1 MAGMRAVRLLL
12 SSLLFALVIAAARDS
27 VSNHGDDDGAAL
39 LAFKAGITSGRSSG
53 PLSSWNSSTSFC
65 SWEGVTCGG
74 SSGRV
79 VALDLSSRGLAG
91 TLLAAIGNLT
101 SLQTLNLSFNWFHGS
116 IPASLGHLRRLHTL
130 DLSDNSL
137 SGMLPDNM
145 SLCTGMTALVLGSNK
160 LGGLIPSSL
169 GDTLTNLKKL
179 SLTNNSFTGAVPASL
194 ANLSSLQHLDLSIN
208 RLDGSI
214 PPGLGGL
221 GSISLLDLSANG
233 FSGTLPSSLYNL
245 SLLTSLQV
253 EGNALQGSIPA
264 DIGDRLPA
272 MEKLVLSRNRFSG
285 AIPHSVTNLSSLA
298 TLRLGWNQFSG
309 YVPRTLGRSQDLRYL
324 ELAGNRLEADNS
336 RGWEFMD
343 SLANCTQLQYLAL
356 DNNSFRGQLPGSV
369 VNLSTSLQK
378 LFIGYNNISG
388 EIPSD
393 ISNLAG
399 LKVLQ
404 VANTSVSGVIPKSIG
419 KLANLVMFFM
429 FNNALSGLV
438 PTSVGNLTKLN
449 WILAYNNNLQG
460 PIPASLGRLKDLNIL
475 DISKNRLNGSIPREI
490 FKLSS
495 LSIQLDLS
503 DNSLSGPLPSEVG
516 SLTNLNWLVLSGN
529 QLSGKIPESISSCTV
544 LQYLLLHNNSF
555 EGSIPT
561 NLKNIKGLTTI
572 SLSMNKLSGTIPDT
586 FAGIATLKELYLA
599 QNNLSGPIPAVLQ
612 NLTLLSVLD
621 LSFNNLEGEVPSG
634 GVFRN
639 LTYESVEGNSK
650 LCGGVHQ
657 LHLASCSSLYPVRNH
672 KKSLVVPLTV
682 TGSLVLL
689 VSVIVI
695 VWLLHRKLKESKEFH
710 MLPLTIDKHQ
720 RVSYQAILNGTNE
733 FSDANLLGKGRFGAV
748 YRCTLDDEGTG
759 TNVAVKVLDPQQSG
773 SSKSFEVECEALR
786 RVRHRCILKIITCC
800 ASISPQGQEFKAL
813 VFELMPN
820 NSLDSWL
827 HPNSQEPAPCSTLS
841 LAQRLDIAVD
851 ILDALDYLH
860 NDCQPPIIHCD
871 IKPSNIL
878 LAQDM
883 SARVGDFGIA
893 RVLPENASQTMLNST
908 RSAGVRGSIGYIA
921 PEYGE
926 GSAASP
932 LGDVYSIGIL
942 LLEMFTGRSPTDDM
956 FKGSLNL
963 HKFAEA
969 ALPDKVMEIADP
981 AIWIHTEA
989 NDTGVADTGTAR
1001 TRTEEC
1007 LVSVMSVGISCSMQ
1021 QPRERMLIRD
1031 AASEMRAVRDAY
1043 LIFANSPIHQRK

>member
-1 MAGMRAVRLLL
+1 MAEMRAVRLLL
-12 SSLLFALVIAAARDS
+12 LSLLFVRVIAAARDS
-27 VSNHGDDDGAAL
+27 VGNHGDDDGAAL
-39 LAFKAGITSGRSSG
+39 LAFKEGITSGGSPG
-53 PLSSWNSSTSFC
+53 PLGSWNSSASFC
-65 SWEGVTCGG
+65 SWEGVTCGS

-79 VALDLSSRGLAG
+79 VALDLSSHGLAG
-91 TLLAAIGNLT
+91 TLPAAIGNLT
-101 SLQTLNLSFNWFHGS
+101 SLRTLNLSFNWFHGG
-116 IPASLGHLRRLHTL
+116 IPASLGRLRRLHTL

-137 SGMLPDNM
+137 SSMLPDNM
-145 SLCTGMTALVLGSNK
+145 SLCTGMTALVLGSNN

-169 GDTLTNLKKL
+169 GGTLTNLKKL

-208 RLDGSI
+208 RLEGSI

-221 GSISLLDLSANG
+221 RSISHLDLSANG
-233 FSGTLPSSLYNL
+233 FSGALPRSLYNL
-245 SLLTSLQV
+245 SLLRSLQV
-253 EGNALQGSIPA
+253 EGNTLQGSIPA

-309 YVPRTLGRSQDLRYL
+309 YVPHTLGRSQDLQYL
-324 ELAGNRLEADNS
+324 ELAGNKLEADNS

-369 VNLSTSLQK
+369 VNLSTSLEK

-404 VANTSVSGVIPKSIG
+404 VANTSVSGAIPESIG

-429 FNNALSGLV
+429 FNNGLSGLV
-438 PTSVGNLTKLN
+438 PPSVGNLTKLN
-449 WILAYNNNLQG
+449 WILAYNNNLEG
-460 PIPASLGRLKDLNIL
+460 PIPASLGKLKDLNIL
-475 DISKNRLNGSIPREI
+475 DMSKNRLNGSIPREI

-503 DNSLSGPLPSEVG
+503 YNSLSGPLPSEVG

-529 QLSGKIPESISSCTV
+529 QLRGKIPESISSCTV
-544 LQYLLLHNNSF
+544 LEYLLLHNNSF

-572 SLSMNKLSGTIPDT
+572 SLSMNKLS
-586 FAGIATLKELYLA
+586 
-599 QNNLSGPIPAVLQ
+599 
-612 NLTLLSVLD
+612 D

-639 LTYESVEGNSK
+639 LTHESVEGNSK

-657 LHLASCSSLYPVRNH
+657 LHLAPCSSLYPVRNH

-682 TGSLVLL
+682 TGSLMLL

-695 VWLLHRKLKESKEFH
+695 VWLLHRKLKEYNKSH
-710 MLPLTIDKHQ
+710 MLPLTVDKHQ
-720 RVSYQAILNGTNE
+720 RVSYQAIFNGTNK
-733 FSDANLLGKGRFGAV
+733 FSEANLLGKGRFGAV
-748 YRCTLDDEGTG
+748 YKCTLDDEGTA
-759 TNVAVKVLDPQQSG
+759 TDVAVKVFDPQQSG

-813 VFELMPN
+813 IFELMPN

-893 RVLPENASQTMLNST
+893 RLLLENASQTMLNST
-908 RSAGVRGSIGYIA
+908 SSAGVRGSIGYIA

-932 LGDVYSIGIL
+932 LGDVYSLGIL
-942 LLEMFTGRSPTDDM
+942 LLEMFTGTSPTDDM

-981 AIWIHTEA
+981 TIWIHTEA
-989 NDTGVADTGTAR
+989 NDTGAAGTGTAR

-1007 LVSVMSVGISCSMQ
+1007 LVSIMTVGISCSMQ

-1031 AASEMRAVRDAY
+1031 AASEMHAVRDAY